1 MPQFLFRLP
10 VRIYAL
16 AALAVGLAA
25 VLTFVLL
32 SRSVSNAYE
41 MREKE
46 LSSLTDAL
54 ISSLAHLDEQVQAGS
69 LSLEDAQEQGKTQ
82 IELLRFGTAGYFR
95 DYFFYDS
102 NYFLSVIFCYSS
114 LP

>member
-1 MPQFLFRLP
+1 MPQFLFGLP

-54 ISSLAHLDEQVQAGS
+54 ISSLAHLDE
-69 LSLEDAQEQGKTQ
+69 
-82 IELLRFGTAGYFR
+82 
-95 DYFFYDS
+95 
-102 NYFLSVIFCYSS
+102 
-114 LP
+114 

>member
-46 LSSLTDAL
+46 LIINCSSRKVVEIKNTG
-54 ISSLAHLDEQVQAGS
+54 I
-69 LSLEDAQEQGKTQ
+69 QG
-82 IELLRFGTAGYFR
+82 
-95 DYFFYDS
+95 
-102 NYFLSVIFCYSS
+102 V
-114 LP
+114 